1 MDVAMLSGGMRMY
14 PSLNERFLSLF
25 SPLFLFKH
33 VLVHIPMLNMA
44 SRRLIQKMDANPARI
59 RQDLLF
65 FNELMY
71 GCIELTLFKLCRTH
85 VK

>member
-1 MDVAMLSGGMRMY
+1 MNVAMLSGGMRMY